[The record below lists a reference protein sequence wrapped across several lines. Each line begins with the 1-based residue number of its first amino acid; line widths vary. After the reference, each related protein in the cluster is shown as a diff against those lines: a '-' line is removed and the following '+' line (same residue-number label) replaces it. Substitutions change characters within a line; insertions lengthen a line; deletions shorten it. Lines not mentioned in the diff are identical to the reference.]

1 MGLPKRAKFESVIAD
16 TGEKVGTTA
25 GKVNAPDDT
34 PDETLVA
41 QETAD
46 NREELEGETPTEA
59 PGTEELNGQGAFP

>member
-1 MGLPKRAKFESVIAD
+1 MGPPKRAKFESVMAD

-34 PDETLVA
+34 PDETLAAVD
-41 QETAD
+41 TAD

-59 PGTEELNGQGAFP
+59 PGREEFNG

>member
-1 MGLPKRAKFESVIAD
+1 MGLPKRGKFESVMAD

-46 NREELEGETPTEA
+46 NWEELEGETPTEA
-59 PGTEELNGQGAFP
+59 PGREEFNG